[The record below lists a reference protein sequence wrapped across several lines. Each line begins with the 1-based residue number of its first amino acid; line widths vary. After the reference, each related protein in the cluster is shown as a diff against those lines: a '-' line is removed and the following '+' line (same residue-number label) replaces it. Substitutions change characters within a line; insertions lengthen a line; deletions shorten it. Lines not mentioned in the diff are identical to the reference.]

1 MLTLDM
7 INTSTSKE
15 EKDAIISSFFDKL
28 MKNAP
33 VEMVQEVRER
43 IDKVPDKY
51 SVMNRVLKSMTTRN
65 SDKYSI
71 CITHNDADG
80 LGVAAVAALH
90 SYITAPNEQLIVLH
104 CGPDSTAN
112 AFFAF
117 ACICLLDE
125 TFASPNTIYIGDVQI
140 DLNIVRIFR
149 PIFKS
154 TKWFYADHHYT
165 NDMVQDRIVG
175 ESKSVI
181 NGKEYTLFD
190 DTACLSSINPT
201 CLWKPLEKKIADI
214 LCLSNITIYS
224 YPISVSAT
232 LLMYAMLEDEISVY
246 LKPLILEDVEVFV
259 KSISQWDTFEWKS
272 SENKKYNTGYEF
284 VMPHVLSFAS
294 IDEATGYVI
303 KNIRAL
309 VDGKISSLYTDD
321 MLAACKYGDIIV
333 SQMAE
338 KMKASYCV
346 IHTAD
351 ALGMSILDKNMG
363 QFPYCICVVEFP
375 SAGNKSM
382 IFHEF
387 MNSDIYKNLEEQ
399 YGGSIALATVS
410 MDCDIISFRS
420 KLMINVAELAKM
432 TGGGGHRN
440 ASATRNA
447 DLADKLRSAFIR
459 HATKRE

>member
-1 MLTLDM
+1 MLTLDK
-7 INTSTSKE
+7 INTITSKE
-15 EKDAIISSFFDKL
+15 EKDAIIRFFFDEL
-28 MKNAP
+28 MKKAP
-33 VEMVQEVRER
+33 VEMVQEVQER
-43 IDKVPDKY
+43 INKVPDKY
-51 SVMNRVLKSMTTRN
+51 SVMNRVLKSMATRN

-80 LGVAAVAALH
+80 LGVAAVAAFH
-90 SYITAPNEQLIVLH
+90 SYATAHQEQLIVLH
-104 CGPDSTAN
+104 CGPDATAN

-117 ACICLLDE
+117 ACICLSDE
-125 TFASPNTIYIGDVQI
+125 SFTYPNTIYIGDVQI

-149 PIFKS
+149 PMFKK

-175 ESKSVI
+175 ESKSVV
-181 NGKEYTLFD
+181 NGNEYRLFD
-190 DTACLSSINPT
+190 NTACMSSINPT
-201 CLWKPLEKKIADI
+201 CLWKPLEYRVAAI
-214 LCLSNITIYS
+214 LHVKDVNIYTM
-224 YPISVSAT
+224 PISVSAT
-232 LLMYAMLEDEISVY
+232 LLMYAMLEEDYTHINHSV
-246 LKPLILEDVEVFV
+246 LEEMRMFV

-284 VMPHVLSFAS
+284 VMPHVLSFSS
-294 IDEATGYVI
+294 IEDATNDII
-303 KNIRAL
+303 KNIHDI
-309 VDGKISSLYTDD
+309 VDGKITEIFTSD
-321 MLAACKYGDIIV
+321 MLAACKYGDNIV
-333 SQMAE
+333 SQMAT
-338 KMKASYCV
+338 KMNASYCV

-363 QFPYCICVVEFP
+363 QFPYCLCVVEFP

-382 IFHEF
+382 VFHEF
-387 MNSDIYKNLEEQ
+387 MSSEVYQNLEEQ

-420 KLMINVAELAKM
+420 KGLINVADLATM